1 MAEKKEPTLEAAGNK
16 NMLNIL
22 VNAYIDLLDE
32 AGDSR
37 NLEDKYQSH
46 KDRIKQRQSP
56 EQTNLS
62 LQALEKAYEHVLLNA
77 YIKLLDEAGDS
88 RKLEDKYQSHIDRI
102 NKETQSPDQRS
113 LKVLKR
119 AYDHIKAKQKEKQ

>member
-46 KDRIKQRQSP
+46 
-56 EQTNLS
+56 
-62 LQALEKAYEHVLLNA
+62 
-77 YIKLLDEAGDS
+77 
-88 RKLEDKYQSHIDRI
+88 IDRI